1 MNTSIRNPDGTPVL
15 LGLITPRKHWSYGE
29 KLDYHYD
36 SVTQTTYYM
45 GGGSAT
51 YSKKSCNVCGETGWG
66 GRDADRIQEA
76 NDDWK

>member
-1 MNTSIRNPDGTPVL
+1 MNTSIRNTDCTPLL

-36 SVTQTTYYM
+36 SVSQTTYYM
-45 GGGSAT
+45 GGSAT

-66 GRDADRIQEA
+66 GRDSDRIQET
-76 NDDWK
+76 NDDWE